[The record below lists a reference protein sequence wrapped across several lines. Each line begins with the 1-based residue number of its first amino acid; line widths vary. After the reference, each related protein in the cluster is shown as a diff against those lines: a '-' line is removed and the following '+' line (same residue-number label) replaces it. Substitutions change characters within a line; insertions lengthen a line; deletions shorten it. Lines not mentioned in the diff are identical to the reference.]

1 MGNKVNANGFRLG
14 IYEPWKAQW
23 FARDSYGKQLM
34 DDLKIRQFIDKELR
48 NAEVSSVNI
57 EKAGEQ
63 VKVII
68 NSGRPGVVIGKKGQD
83 IDTLRRRIGALVPGR
98 LVEISVQEVRNP
110 EMDSSLV
117 AQSIAEQLEKRVSF
131 KRAMK
136 RAATTALRSG
146 AKGIKI
152 RVSGRLGGAEI
163 ARTEWLRT
171 GSVPLHT
178 LRANIDFDRAIA
190 QTTYGV
196 IGISVWIYKGEY
208 AHLLEEK
215 AGAMPAMRQAQDERG
230 RPEPE
235 EAGCLVLGV
244 PLVADLSDKG
254 IHHVDA

>member
-1 MGNKVNANGFRLG
+1 MGNKVNAKGFRLG

-34 DDLKIRQFIDKELR
+34 DDLKIRKFIHKELR
-48 NAEVSSVNI
+48 GAEVSSVNI

-98 LVEISVQEVRNP
+98 MVEISVQEVRNP
-110 EMDSSLV
+110 EADSSLV

-136 RAATTALRSG
+136 RAATSALRSHG
-146 AKGIKI
+146 VKGIKI

-178 LRANIDFDRAIA
+178 LRAHIDYDRAIA

-196 IGISVWIYKGEY
+196 IGVSVWIYKGEY

-215 AGAMPAMRQAQDERG
+215 NGARMAAAEMQARPAPAGRG
-230 RPEPE
+230 DRRGFAGPRPTGPRKR
-235 EAGCLVLGV
+235 
-244 PLVADLSDKG
+244 SDQE
-254 IHHVDA
+254 

>member
-1 MGNKVNANGFRLG
+1 MGNKVNARGFRLG
-14 IYEPWKAQW
+14 VYEPWKAQW

-34 DDLKIRQFIDKELR
+34 DDLKIRKFIQKELR
-48 NAEVSSVNI
+48 SAEVSSVNI

-98 LVEISVQEVRNP
+98 LIEISVQEVRNP
-110 EMDSSLV
+110 ETDSSLV
-117 AQSIAEQLEKRVSF
+117 AQGIADQLEKRVSF

-178 LRANIDFDRAIA
+178 LRAHIDYDKAIA

-196 IGISVWIYKGEY
+196 IGVSVWIYKGDY
-208 AHLLEEK
+208 AHLLE
-215 AGAMPAMRQAQDERG
+215 
-230 RPEPE
+230 
-235 EAGCLVLGV
+235 
-244 PLVADLSDKG
+244 DKG
-254 IHHVDA
+254 GATQQRPPMTEQPARPPRNAAPRRAPRRTER